1 MERSRMRHSHRRSER
16 KTIDV
21 SPGHVT
27 VMNAANVTPILL
39 VNVSIMSP
47 TCLLY
52 CNHSVEFVAY
62 FGLGEPAAS
71 HYRVTFQI
79 KARRFVSHF
88 PTFSFVCSCFVFFVF
103 TIRSLGDRSNHRP
116 RFKNPAERRGTFSVS
131 FEIPRST
138 MTLSHLA
145 SCPAAS
151 SSSYSSSNQFFGL
164 VSKII

>member
-1 MERSRMRHSHRRSER
+1 MRHSHRRSER

-21 SPGHVT
+21 SPCHVT